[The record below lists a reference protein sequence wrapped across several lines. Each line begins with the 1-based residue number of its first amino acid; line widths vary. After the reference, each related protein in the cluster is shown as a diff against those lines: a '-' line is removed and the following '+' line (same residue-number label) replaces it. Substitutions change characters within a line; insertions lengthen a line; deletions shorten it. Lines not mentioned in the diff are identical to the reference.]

1 MPLQGIKIN
10 CHSFVLDYVDFSFN
24 RLTSTRRALSND
36 TQLHTEN
43 VKWKEKG
50 SHSKYYRFIICFL
63 QFKIFKIKINQQII
77 LYIFP

>member
-36 TQLHTEN
+36 TQLHTEKSGKRR
-43 VKWKEKG
+43 VSPKV
-50 SHSKYYRFIICFL
+50 L
-63 QFKIFKIKINQQII
+63 P
-77 LYIFP
+77 LYHLFFTIQNI